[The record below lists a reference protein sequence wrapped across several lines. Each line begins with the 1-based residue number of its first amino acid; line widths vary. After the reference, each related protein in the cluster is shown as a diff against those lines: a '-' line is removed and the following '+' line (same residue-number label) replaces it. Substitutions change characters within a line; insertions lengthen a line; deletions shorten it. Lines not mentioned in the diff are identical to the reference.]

1 MKYLYRI
8 GVSTAALFAA
18 SAAHAGGYVVPIIEA
33 VPAVTASAG
42 GTGPNVAWLAVP
54 VVLCA
59 IFCRGGGDRATLPP
73 GDHGGPCFQEGTLIS
88 TDRGYRPIE
97 DLAVGDLV
105 TTSKGAQPI
114 LHIGHWTPTEFKD
127 RAAVVDGI
135 HMTRNHVVCMN
146 GLASAAE
153 EVTNVRAMIDGTRFF
168 HILVTDHAWLEV
180 DTFKP
185 SGPLLAES
193 MRLTADIKPLADLFP
208 HLIAHHAAEPCDA
221 PQPAI

>member
-1 MKYLYRI
+1 MKYLHRI

-18 SAAHAGGYVVPIIEA
+18 SAAQAGGYVVPIIEA

-73 GDHGGPCFQEGTLIS
+73 GDHGGPCFQEGTLVS
-88 TDRGYRPIE
+88 TDRGYRHIE

-127 RAAVVDGI
+127 RPAIVEGI
-135 HMTRNHVVCMN
+135 RMTQNHVVN
-146 GLASAAE
+146 VGGRGVPAS
-153 EVTNVRAMIDGTRFF
+153 EVALTFDRINGTRFF

-180 DTFKP
+180 DTGKP

-193 MRLTADIKPLADLFP
+193 MRLTADMKPLADQFP